1 MHTVCILLID
11 ISNPSSL
18 ISFNIKYLWVTNNVS
33 SYTLQSSPMSYE
45 SELPMKSSYILT
57 RKEKKPTL
65 FLESIIICSNII
77 EIKYHR
83 WIISPV
89 LQGFVPRILLVA
101 HLTRLTRWVSLV
113 EQELLTLPE
122 HPSSPPVFSR
132 VRVTRSLVLYVCFVD
147 RCLSFCTFTFGIV
160 FSVLLRYTD
169 SDCPFG
175 IFKLYLTHFIDP
187 KHNFKVFILNGI

>member
-11 ISNPSSL
+11 IYNPSSL
-18 ISFNIKYLWVTNNVS
+18 ILFNIKYLWVTNNVS
-33 SYTLQSSPMSYE
+33 WYTLQSSPVSYE
-45 SELPMKSSYILT
+45 SQLPTKSSYILT
-57 RKEKKPTL
+57 RKEKKTTL

-77 EIKYHR
+77 EIKYHC

-89 LQGFVPRILLVA
+89 LQGFVAIILLVA

-113 EQELLTLPE
+113 EQELPTLPE
-122 HPSSPPVFSR
+122 HPSSPPVFCPF
-132 VRVTRSLVLYVCFVD
+132 VL
-147 RCLSFCTFTFGIV
+147 LPLAIV